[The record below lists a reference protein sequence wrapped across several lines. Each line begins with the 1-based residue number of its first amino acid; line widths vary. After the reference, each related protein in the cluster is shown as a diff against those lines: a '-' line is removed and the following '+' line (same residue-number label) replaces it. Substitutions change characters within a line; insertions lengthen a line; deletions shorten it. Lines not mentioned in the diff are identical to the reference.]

1 MFTFMQRQKTTTK
14 SEQTRAHILET
25 AKRLFRAKGF
35 QNTTLRSIA
44 NEADVALG
52 LSYRYFPQ
60 KQDLALALYLELAD
74 QLEAENRHAKPA
86 PLADG
91 FAIAM
96 RKKLRLITPHREAI
110 AALFASSLVSSGA
123 VSVVG
128 ASASPVRERVR
139 GVFARVVEN
148 ATDLSALDAAE
159 RHSLASVLYGIHL
172 VVVLA
177 WLVDPRGSSATYIG
191 ASKDA
196 LARAVPFLS
205 LPPVRQALAH
215 VARSLDSFLE
225 NAS

>member
-1 MFTFMQRQKTTTK
+1 MPRPKTTTK
-14 SEQTRAHILET
+14 SEQTRAHIFET

-44 NEADVALG
+44 DEADVALG

-60 KQDLALALYLELAD
+60 KQDLALALYLELAE
-74 QLEAENRHAKPA
+74 QLETENRHAKPA

-91 FAIAM
+91 FATAM

-110 AALFASSLVSSGA
+110 AALFAASLTNPGA

-128 ASASPVRERVR
+128 ASAAPVRERVR
-139 GVFARVVEN
+139 AVFARVVEQ
-148 ATDLSALDAAE
+148 ATDLTGLDSAE
-159 RHSLASVLYGIHL
+159 RQSLASVLYGVHL

-177 WLVDPRGSSATYIG
+177 WLVDPRGSAAAYVG
-191 ASKDA
+191 ASKDV

-205 LPPVRQALAH
+205 LPPARQALAQ